1 MPASALEARP
11 AALSGLPLAPATNSP
26 GQPRRRRLGQPRL
39 LLVGCGDVGVR
50 IVARLQH
57 RFRIFGTVTS
67 KARAA
72 QVRAAGAIPLLLDLD
87 AATGARREA
96 ARIAGL
102 ATRVMLLAPTS
113 TSGRRDRRARR
124 LLGLLARA
132 KAPEEDSRLV
142 YVSTTGVYG
151 DRKGAWTDETT
162 TPAPANDRSARRLDA
177 ENILRACHWHARVV
191 RAPGIYAADRLPI
204 DRLRTAIPVP
214 LPADDVYTNHIH
226 AEDLARACIVAL
238 LRGGPA
244 RVYNAVDDT
253 ELLLGQY
260 LDRVADHAGLARPP
274 RAPWEEMRL
283 AAGPQRMAFLSE
295 SRRIRNR
302 RLKRELRLRLR
313 YPDID
318 AGLAGAALEAGS
330 RGHHASKSPSTDK

>member
-1 MPASALEARP
+1 MPASALAATP
-11 AALSGLPLAPATNSP
+11 AALSGPALDPAANALVKA
-26 GQPRRRRLGQPRL
+26 RRRRLGQPRL
-39 LLVGCGDVGVR
+39 LLVGCGDVGLR

-67 KARAA
+67 TVRAA

-87 AATGARREA
+87 AAAGAGRDA

-113 TSGRRDRRARR
+113 ASGRRDRRARR
-124 LLGLLARA
+124 LLSLLARREPMPA
-132 KAPEEDSRLV
+132 GARLI

-151 DRKGAWTDETT
+151 DRKGAWIDETT
-162 TPAPANDRSARRLDA
+162 TPAPGNDRSARRLDA
-177 ENILRACHWHARVV
+177 ENILRACRWHARVV
-191 RAPGIYAADRLPI
+191 RAPGIYAADRLPV

-214 LPADDVYTNHIH
+214 LPAEDVYTNHIH
-226 AEDLARACIVAL
+226 AEDLARACIAAL
-238 LRGGPA
+238 LRGAPA

-260 LDRVADHAGLARPP
+260 LDRVADHARLPRPP
-274 RAPWEEMRL
+274 RAPWEDMRR

-313 YPDID
+313 YPDVD
-318 AGLAGAALEAGS
+318 AGLAGAAREAGS
-330 RGHHASKSPSTDK
+330 RGHQASNRPSTDR